1 MKKLS
6 KTILSLILIFSLIF
20 VSSLTASAEVF
31 CDHKTAQTADKSNGS
46 FTYNITDDG
55 VIIKSADEK
64 LSGKVTIPSEI
75 ENKPVTELRSFL
87 FLNNTKITSVTL
99 PETLKTIGS
108 RAFEGCSALISVII
122 PDSVTRIESEAFRGC
137 TSLETVKLP
146 SSLQSVEWGTF
157 EGCTALNKIDMP
169 ESLSSLAAQSFE
181 NTGIYNNKANWENGA
196 LYIGQ
201 FLYKTDAS
209 VSGIFTVKEGTKH
222 INIRAFANNND
233 IEEIVLPEG
242 LISISA
248 YAFNECTKLKKVVF
262 PSTLKTI
269 DQYAFYGCNS
279 LEEIS
284 LPASLEAINGGAFSG
299 TAVKSLNIPGKNTV
313 IGNNAF
319 ENCKELSSVVLA
331 DGISRIGEKAFNGCE
346 KLEDI
351 QIPASVTE
359 IGESAFDNTAYFNK
373 MTEDSDVLYIN
384 NVLCRADKNITGEY
398 VIRDGTV
405 AVSDGAFSD
414 CKLLEAIKLPASV
427 ERIGKEA
434 FYNCDQLKSIA
445 FPDKISEIS
454 YDTLFSCDSLEEIS
468 IGKNVKE
475 IDLSAFR
482 YCPSLNKIT
491 VSDGNQYYSS
501 KGPVLFNADKTVL
514 IKSFDTVSQSYTIP
528 STVKEIG
535 EFAFS
540 SMALKTVK
548 LHNNIEK
555 IGANAFSDTAIYSP
569 ENRIDGC
576 IYIDDCLISGG
587 TTENNTKITV
597 KDGVRL
603 IADEAFAELYRL
615 TEVYIPES
623 VLYIGEHAL
632 YGNMNLKKV
641 TVKNPDAVIGRCAL
655 TYPEGTDAVICGY
668 SDSTAE
674 EYAELYGLKFSSLGE
689 APARIKEND
698 EVKLSA
704 NSFVLVNPEISRK
717 TLYNSLTRP
726 SKIYDENGKTVKDST
741 PLATGMRIKTD
752 DNTFSKT
759 IAVAGDVDKDGAVTA
774 SDARLALRASVQLEE
789 LTDVQKTAANLDGNA
804 GVAASDARI
813 ILRASVGLED
823 MKTIVSK
830 L

>member
-6 KTILSLILIFSLIF
+6 ITFLSLILIFSLIF
-20 VSSLTASAEVF
+20 SASLTASAEVF
-31 CDHKTAQTADKSNGS
+31 CDHLTGQTADKSDGT

-64 LSGKVTIPSEI
+64 LSGKVTIPAEI
-75 ENKPVTELRSFL
+75 EGKPVTVLGNFL

-108 RAFEGCSALISVII
+108 RVFEGCTALRSVSI

-146 SSLQSVEWGTF
+146 SSLEEINWGTF
-157 EGCTALNKIDMP
+157 EGCTSLSKIDLP
-169 ESLSSLAAQSFE
+169 ESLKALASESFN
-181 NTGIYNNKANWENGA
+181 NTGIYNNKENRENGA

-201 FLYKTDAS
+201 FLYKADES
-209 VSGIFTVKEGTKH
+209 VSGKFTVKEGTKH
-222 INIRAFANNND
+222 INIRAFTNNNN

-242 LISISA
+242 LVSISA
-248 YAFNECTKLKKVVF
+248 YAFNECTNLKKISF

-269 DQYAFYGCNS
+269 DEFAFYGCKS
-279 LEEIS
+279 LEEIT
-284 LPASLEAINGGAFSG
+284 LPSSLEAVNSGAFSG
-299 TAVKSLNIPGKNTV
+299 TAIKNLNVPGKNTV
-313 IGNNAF
+313 IGNIAF
-319 ENCKELSSVVLA
+319 ENCKELNSVVLA
-331 DGISRIGEKAFNGCE
+331 DGIAEIGEKAFSGCE
-346 KLEDI
+346 KLESI
-351 QIPASVTE
+351 SVPASVTL
-359 IGESAFDNTAYFNK
+359 IGESAFDNTPYFTE
-373 MTEDSDVLYIN
+373 MTEDSGVLYIN
-384 NVLCRADKNITGEY
+384 NILCRADENLTGEY
-398 VIRDGTV
+398 VIKAGTV
-405 AVSDGAFSD
+405 AISDGAFAD
-414 CKLLEAIKLPASV
+414 CRFV
-427 ERIGKEA
+427 EGIEIPSTVEKIGKEA
-434 FYNCDQLKSIA
+434 FYNCDKLKSIA
-445 FPDKISEIS
+445 FPEKITEIL

-468 IGKNVKE
+468 LGKNVE
-475 IDLSAFR
+475 AIDSSAFR
-482 YCPSLNKIT
+482 YCPALKKIT
-491 VSDGNQYYSS
+491 VSAGNRHYSS
-501 KGPVLFNADKTVL
+501 KGAVLFNADKTVL

-528 STVKEIG
+528 ASVKEIG

-548 LHNNIEK
+548 LHKNIER
-555 IGANAFSDTAIYSP
+555 IRGNAFSDTAIYSP
-569 ENRIDGC
+569 ENRVDGC

-623 VLYIGEHAL
+623 VQYIGEHAL
-632 YGNMNLKKV
+632 FGNMNLKKV

-655 TYPEGTDAVICGY
+655 TYPKGTDAVICGY

-674 EYAELYGLKFSSLGE
+674 EYAELYGLNFSSLGE
-689 APARIKEND
+689 GPARIKEND
-698 EVKLSA
+698 EIKLSA
-704 NSFVLVNPEISRK
+704 KSFVLVNPEISRK
-717 TLYNSLTRP
+717 TLYNSLNRP
-726 SKIYDENGKTVKDST
+726 SKVYDANGNTVKDST

-752 DNTFSKT
+752 DNTYSKT

-774 SDARLALRASVQLEE
+774 SDARLALRASVKLEE
-789 LTDVQKTAANLDGNA
+789 LTGVQKTAANLDGKT
-804 GVAASDARI
+804 GVAASDARL

-823 MKTIVSK
+823 MKDIISK